1 MQCMIQFEVYKFQL
15 LQFSQCARV
24 YVYMYMEQLTTFTRK
39 AHAFKKR
46 IGYDIMDVSKNYY
59 LPSNIIISLKLAAC
73 VSLKGG
79 EWARNHDGTKN
90 HSNNFV
96 CNFLLSLC
104 RMFLRFKVQM
114 IGVLSA
120 SSQCAEEDISRIHS

>member
-1 MQCMIQFEVYKFQL
+1 
-15 LQFSQCARV
+15 
-24 YVYMYMEQLTTFTRK
+24 
-39 AHAFKKR
+39 
-46 IGYDIMDVSKNYY
+46 MDVSKNYY
-59 LPSNIIISLKLAAC
+59 LPSIIIISLKLAAC

-79 EWARNHDGTKN
+79 EWVWNHDGTKN

-114 IGVLSA
+114 IGALSA